1 MKPYPFVDEFLRPVL
16 RVVMPRAPRQNMKLV
31 MCPLFV
37 FLLFATITPLL
48 PAPAAAQHA
57 GPPEPSIAWVTYRD
71 PTFGFSFAHPATLRV
86 VPLRPTEFHIAG
98 LIQAVQLVDDTDS
111 SPILRVLVKDTVRDP
126 KASVQD
132 EAFLRKT
139 CKTLETLSV
148 SGRRGFSCVSC
159 GSASCAWRVVVPGNR
174 EFTLFTMDP
183 QESLKPRPEDGR
195 YPLLSIIRS
204 FRIEDEAN
212 PGSP

>member
-1 MKPYPFVDEFLRPVL
+1 MKPYPVVDEFLRPVL
-16 RVVMPRAPRQNMKLV
+16 RVVMPRGPRQNMKLG

-37 FLLFATITPLL
+37 FLAFATITPLL
-48 PAPAAAQHA
+48 LTLAAAQHA
-57 GPPEPSIAWVTYRD
+57 GPPEPSIAWMTYRD
-71 PTFGFSFAHPATLRV
+71 PAFGFSFAHPATLRV
-86 VPLRPTEFHIAG
+86 VPLWPTEFHIAG

-132 EAFLRKT
+132 EAFLRKM
-139 CKTLETLSV
+139 CKTVEPLSV
-148 SGRRGFSCVSC
+148 SGRGGFSCVSC

-183 QESLKPRPEDGR
+183 KESLKRRPEDGR